1 MAVTLAKKTATKV
14 IKRELDGREYTAIKY
29 HDTEV
34 VVFSAGAI
42 LLDSGGYK
50 TVTTKRRMNQASDQF
65 DLGFQVYQQKKE
77 WFVDFNGQC
86 VRFSDGMVLTR

>member
-14 IKRELDGREYTAIKY
+14 IKRELNGREYTAIKY

-42 LLDSGGYK
+42 LLDSGGWR
-50 TVTTKRRMNQASDQF
+50 TNTTKNRMNQASNDYS
-65 DLGFQVYQQKKE
+65 LGFNVYQQKRE
-77 WFVDFNGQC
+77 WFVDFGGETFK
-86 VRFSDGMVLTR
+86 FSDGMVLTR